1 MERLPWVRGRGLM
14 LGVRLLELDA
24 CDALDLIHVFL
35 EEDSTHVSEA
45 HLNSKIRVRDI
56 IYGDLYGQ
64 PTRHRSGSED
74 ARTEAPGAPAAPAA
88 PAAETKPYIPP
99 TDPEKLATIVGAPM
113 E

>member
-64 PTRHRSGSED
+64 PTRRRSGSED
-74 ARTEAPGAPAAPAA
+74 ARTGESEAPAA